1 MNLKKK
7 IKLKKITVGII
18 GLGYVGLPL
27 AYSFTK
33 NNIKVY
39 GFDKDKEKIK
49 KLNQGLSY
57 INYFKNHQ
65 IKSMLGNQF
74 RCFLNLKKISEVDLI
89 ILCLPTPIYKNK
101 SPDLSFIKNTM
112 IELQKYLMKILPML
126 YHLSNR

>member
-74 RCFLNLKKISEVDLI
+74 RCFF
-89 ILCLPTPIYKNK
+89 K
-101 SPDLSFIKNTM
+101 S
-112 IELQKYLMKILPML
+112 
-126 YHLSNR
+126 